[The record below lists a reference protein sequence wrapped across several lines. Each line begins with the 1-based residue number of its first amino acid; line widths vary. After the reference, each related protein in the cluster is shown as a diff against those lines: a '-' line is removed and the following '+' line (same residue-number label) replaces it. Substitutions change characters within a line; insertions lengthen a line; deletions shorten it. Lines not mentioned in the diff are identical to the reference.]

1 MERGTM
7 SGEWGS
13 ATEDSGAQSPRT
25 TSMSELLAS
34 CADSWS
40 YHHMVSYV
48 AATPIRIRLH
58 VQNYKRVV
66 TTE

>member
-1 MERGTM
+1 MERETM

-25 TSMSELLAS
+25 TSMSKLLAS

-40 YHHMVSYV
+40 YHHMVS
-48 AATPIRIRLH
+48 ANKNKDTCAKLT
-58 VQNYKRVV
+58 VV
-66 TTE
+66 NTE